1 MVSKGIFTSKFL
13 LLGIGQKIIITII
26 IIIIIIIIITIKALA
41 NGDIIV
47 LPSSEQ

>member
-26 IIIIIIIIITIKALA
+26 IIIIIIITIKALA